1 MNPILNFLNLHHKIC
16 IINSKESDKF
26 DLGVKKKSLQ
36 ESNILGNE
44 SFQPPFKFFL
54 QLGTQGGCTK
64 MPFLRVAALL
74 LPF

>member
-1 MNPILNFLNLHHKIC
+1 MNPILNSLNLHHKIC
-16 IINSKESDKF
+16 IINGKESDKF

-54 QLGTQGGCTK
+54 QLSTQGGCTK
-64 MPFLRVAALL
+64 MPFLRVVAIL